1 MATTSRVSIDVPKRL
16 PGRRYDHVFF
26 TSAIILMFC
35 AVLLGFA
42 RSYYLGG
49 VYHAPPLTPILHIHG
64 GVFSLWMLVLLT
76 QTTLVS
82 ADRVDLHR
90 KLGMGGFVLACLM
103 VVLGVLATADSL
115 GKASY
120 LPHRP
125 DPLAFSVVPITSI
138 SIFAVLI
145 ALAYRARKDSTVHKR
160 LVILAMTGPIV
171 AAIARWPFPSLFRN
185 SDHATLVSFI
195 FILALVLYDLWST
208 HKIHRAT
215 LWGGLFVFVVEET
228 RNMIGDTEFWH
239 SFARWMQSWNI

>member
-1 MATTSRVSIDVPKRL
+1 VATTSRVSVDVVKRL
-16 PGRRYDHVFF
+16 PGRRYDKVFF
-26 TSAIILMFC
+26 TSMIVLMFC
-35 AVLLGFA
+35 AVLLGFS
-42 RSYYLGG
+42 RSYYLAG

-64 GVFSLWMLVLLT
+64 GVFSVWMLVLLT

-82 ADRVDLHR
+82 AGRVDLHK
-90 KLGMGGFVLACLM
+90 KLGMAGFVLACMM

-125 DPLAFSVVPITSI
+125 DPLAFSIVPMTSI
-138 SIFAVLI
+138 STFAVLI
-145 ALAYRARKDSTVHKR
+145 ALAYRARKDSTKHKR

-171 AAIARWPFPSLFRN
+171 AAIARWPFPWLFRN
-185 SDHATLVSFI
+185 SDHASLVSFV

-215 LWGGLFVFVVEET
+215 LWGSMFVILIDET
-228 RNMIGDTEFWH
+228 RGMIGATDFWH
-239 SFARWMQSWNI
+239 TFARWMQSWNI